1 MAIGLTLIFGVMD
14 IVNFAHGEFLMLGM
28 YASFWM
34 FALLALDPMF
44 TLPLTVLVLFA
55 FGVLLYRLVVRR
67 IIDAPPLSQIFTT
80 FGLMLLM
87 RGLAQF
93 FWKPDYR
100 TIENSLVAG
109 SIKVAGV
116 QVGRPQVVAG
126 LGAVLVTGLIY
137 FFLNRTKLGAALE
150 ATAADKEAA
159 RLMGIDSHKMFAL
172 AWGTAAACAGAAGGL
187 LSTFFPIFPDV
198 GANFILLAFV
208 VVNLGGFG
216 SVMGAFWAGIIVGVT
231 EMNEILGHPRRVPVF
246 ALLAL
251 AVALLVPFLT
261 DDPSHLNMAI
271 LALMAAQVGV
281 AWNLLGGY
289 AGQVS
294 LGHVAFYGLGAYT
307 STLLLVKFGI
317 NPWLGMLAGGVAA
330 AVLSAGVGWSCFRL
344 KGHYFT
350 MPTIAAAEIVQIV
363 FTNWEYA
370 GTAVGLTIPMEPQG
384 LGGVGTLFGPV
395 IGSVVL
401 TAIEE
406 LSRASFGGTGRG
418 TDTVIYAGL
427 IVVIAV
433 FYPSGIIGWYQ
444 DHMQRWK
451 ARAAQAKAPATHT
464 SASSSGATPCACL
477 KSNPSASALAA

>member
-1 MAIGLTLIFGVMD
+1 MTFDILLQTLASGVLIGLIYALVAIGLTMIFGVMD

-44 TLPLTVLVLFA
+44 TLPLTVLMLFA
-55 FGVLLYRLVVRR
+55 FGVLLYRVVIRR
-67 IIDAPPLSQIFTT
+67 ITDAPPLSQIFTT

-216 SVMGAFWAGIIVGVT
+216 SVMGAFWAGIIVGVI
-231 EMNEILGHPRRVPVF
+231 EVMGGL
-246 ALLAL
+246 
-251 AVALLVPFLT
+251 
-261 DDPSHLNMAI
+261 
-271 LALMAAQVGV
+271 
-281 AWNLLGGY
+281 LLGPQY
-289 AGQVS
+289 KTAIVLVLF
-294 LGHVAFYGLGAYT
+294 LG
-307 STLLLVKFGI
+307 
-317 NPWLGMLAGGVAA
+317 
-330 AVLSAGVGWSCFRL
+330 VLMFR
-344 KGHYFT
+344 
-350 MPTIAAAEIVQIV
+350 
-363 FTNWEYA
+363 
-370 GTAVGLTIPMEPQG
+370 PQG
-384 LGGVGTLFGPV
+384 LLG
-395 IGSVVL
+395 
-401 TAIEE
+401 
-406 LSRASFGGTGRG
+406 
-418 TDTVIYAGL
+418 
-427 IVVIAV
+427 
-433 FYPSGIIGWYQ
+433 
-444 DHMQRWK
+444 K
-451 ARAAQAKAPATHT
+451 A
-464 SASSSGATPCACL
+464 
-477 KSNPSASALAA
+477 